1 MKDILEKNVGFNGIN
16 NVLQRI
22 ESRQLQIKEFPDLW
36 YFIGLIELIGE
47 KEELKEWSIDKCQ
60 QERKK
65 LIEEYFTEINY

>member
-1 MKDILEKNVGFNGIN
+1 MKEILEKNVGFSGIN

-47 KEELKEWSIDKCQ
+47 KEKSKEWSIDKCQ
-60 QERKK
+60 HERKK
-65 LIEEYFTEINY
+65 LIKEYFTETNY